1 MDDGSAKIDLINAEL
16 SKQCLEMVRNVYQ
29 DKHTNEHTRD
39 FIVFEMRKIFT
50 EHDVIGFL
58 KDKSP
63 L

>member
-1 MDDGSAKIDLINAEL
+1 MDAKIDLINAEL
-16 SKQCLEMVRNVYQ
+16 PKQCLNMVRNIYQ
-29 DKHTNEHTRD
+29 DKHTNSYTKD
-39 FIVFEMRKIFT
+39 VIVFEMRQIFT